1 MSLQIVVINDSPI
14 ENVQQIRSTKLDFV
28 QSYIYMG
35 KSIILSSDTI
45 TSVALMSVISCAEMS
60 PQWFDHKDIPFDSM
74 WVDDRIWFPYMLAGK
89 KFDAFFT
96 FQGHH
101 TVLNYNITERA
112 T

>member
-1 MSLQIVVINDSPI
+1 MSV
-14 ENVQQIRSTKLDFV
+14 
-28 QSYIYMG
+28 
-35 KSIILSSDTI
+35 
-45 TSVALMSVISCAEMS
+45 VISCAEMR
-60 PQWFDHKDIPFDSM
+60 PQWFDHKDIPFDNM